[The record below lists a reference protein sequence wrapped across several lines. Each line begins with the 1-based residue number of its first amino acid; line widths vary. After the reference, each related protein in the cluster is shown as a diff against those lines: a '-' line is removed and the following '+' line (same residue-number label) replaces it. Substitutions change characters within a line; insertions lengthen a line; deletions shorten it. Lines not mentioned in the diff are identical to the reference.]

1 MIQSGGHWSE
11 RCIETDLEG
20 GKGRR
25 DEGRMGK
32 WEAEGKKGE
41 GKWHAQLNTSIKL
54 FEFLR

>member
-11 RCIETDLEG
+11 RCIETDLGG

-32 WEAEGKKGE
+32 WEAEGKKGK
-41 GKWHAQLNTSIKL
+41 GNGMLS
-54 FEFLR
+54 